1 MRTPATGR
9 PWFIWIACA
18 EQPANPEVLTAL
30 ARCWMV
36 QSRTDDARNLLDSV
50 LASHPDDFDALVQRG
65 KLEMDGNH
73 FAEAERWLKKALEQR
88 PHDPEARYS
97 LYLSL
102 QGQPDR
108 QKEAEE
114 ELARWQEDRR
124 TRDRLTRLVRTELD
138 ARPNDA
144 DLAEEA
150 GELFMQLG
158 EDQRGLFWLNRAL
171 SLDPRH
177 AASHRALIA
186 YYERTN
192 NPDKAE
198 EQRRQLSERMKDER

>member
-1 MRTPATGR
+1 MRTPGTGT

-18 EQPANPEVLTAL
+18 EQPTNPEVLTAL
-30 ARCWMV
+30 GRCWMA

-50 LASHPDDFDALVQRG
+50 LASHPDHFDALVQRG
-65 KLEMDGNH
+65 KLEMDGGH

-102 QGQPDR
+102 QGQADR

-114 ELARWQEDRR
+114 ELAQWQEDRR
-124 TRDRLTRLVRTELD
+124 TRDRLTRLVRTELI
-138 ARPNDA
+138 AKPNDA

-150 GELFMQLG
+150 GELFLKLG

-171 SLDPRH
+171 SIDPRH

-192 NPDKAE
+192 NPAKAE
-198 EQRRQLSERMKDER
+198 EHRRQLSERMKDER